1 MNAEPL
7 AVLFL
12 LENMTFGAV
21 ALIVLTARLW
31 RDRADRRR
39 EEEQNRSLNAD
50 DQQRQISDM
59 RDEMTQ
65 MREMMADFLLDMR
78 PQRRPTT
85 SAPASR
91 ERLSEGADAGR

>member
-1 MNAEPL
+1 MEEFL
-7 AVLFL
+7 AVMFL
-12 LENMTFGAV
+12 LENMTFVTVGF
-21 ALIVLTARLW
+21 IVLMVRLW
-31 RDRADRRR
+31 RGRQEKRL
-39 EEEQNRSLNAD
+39 EEEQSRSLNAD

-78 PQRRPTT
+78 PQRRSTT

-91 ERLSEGADAGR
+91 ERLSEGTDAGR

>member
-1 MNAEPL
+1 MNADPL
-7 AVLFL
+7 AALFL
-12 LENMTFGAV
+12 LENMALGAV

-31 RDRADRRR
+31 RDRRDKRL
-39 EEEQNRSLNAD
+39 EEEQNRSLHAN

-78 PQRRPTT
+78 PQRRSTT

-91 ERLSEGADAGR
+91 ERLSEGTDAGR

>member
-1 MNAEPL
+1 MEEFL
-7 AVLFL
+7 AVMFL
-12 LENMTFGAV
+12 LENMTFVTVGF
-21 ALIVLTARLW
+21 IVLMVRLW
-31 RDRADRRR
+31 RGRQEKRL
-39 EEEQNRSLNAD
+39 EEEQSRSLNAD